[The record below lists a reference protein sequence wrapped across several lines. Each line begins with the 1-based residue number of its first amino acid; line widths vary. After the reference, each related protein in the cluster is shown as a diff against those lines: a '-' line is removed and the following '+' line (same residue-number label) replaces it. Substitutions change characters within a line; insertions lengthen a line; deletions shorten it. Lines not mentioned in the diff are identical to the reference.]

1 MSKILPSDNTLS
13 EADVLSN
20 FKRGWDAFKNI
31 ALKKSV
37 PPANNTTTQ
46 SQPVQEPQRVKP
58 DDLDDEN
65 ALVTIGTELL
75 RVDRSEV
82 RVVLYLEHLEL
93 KNYYLVKG
101 GGGRLVDALDDA
113 EVDSIKHGGTTKLFK
128 LAILGNSFTYSKL
141 LNAPSG
147 MDRAVLINAPSSL
160 IDSLMKTSTADEARP
175 LLKKLFSHNLYL
187 MTLNLKKAK
196 QPELI
201 AQLSA
206 KTPAAERA
214 EFFNPHILE
223 NYPNYVRY
231 MSAIGEYAK
240 RQKES
245 SPESKEEK
253 RIADL
258 ERKADLSAR
267 EKNARGIMQ
276 GSVSNSQFVT
286 DILVGAQTAEK
297 AATAL
302 LSAVS
307 LKKLSRI
314 DLDRILLTLKTDSPL
329 LKAQE
334 VLDEVRK
341 KTAEA

>member
-1 MSKILPSDNTLS
+1 MSKTKSQSDNLLS
-13 EADVLSN
+13 EEDVLRT
-20 FKRGWDAFKNI
+20 FKRGWDAFKNV

-37 PPANNTTTQ
+37 PPTN
-46 SQPVQEPQRVKP
+46 PVPVPPQEPEPQRIKP

-75 RVDRSEV
+75 RVDKNEV

-113 EVDSIKHGGTTKLFK
+113 EVDAIKHGGTIKMFK
-128 LAILGNSFTYSKL
+128 LVFLGNSFTYSKM
-141 LNAPSG
+141 LNAPAG

-160 IDSLMKTSTADEARP
+160 VDLLLKTSTADEARP

-196 QPELI
+196 QPELV
-201 AQLSA
+201 AELSA

-214 EFFNPHILE
+214 EHFNPHVLE

-231 MSAIGEYAK
+231 MSAIGEYAN

-245 SPESKEEK
+245 SPESKEE
-253 RIADL
+253 RRVSDL
-258 ERKADLSAR
+258 ERKAEFSTR
-267 EKNARGIMQ
+267 EKNARDVMQ
-276 GSVSNSQFVT
+276 GAVSNTQFVT
-286 DILVGAQTAEK
+286 DILIGAQNAEK
-297 AATAL
+297 AASAL
-302 LSAVS
+302 LGAVAS
-307 LKKLSRI
+307 KRLSRI
-314 DLDRILLTLKTDSPL
+314 ELDRILLSLKTGSPL
-329 LKAQE
+329 LKSQE